1 MSLSMQPAVT
11 GWEPGLSRFNT
22 HCSYCALQCAL
33 KMKVDTA
40 QNRVVKVWGR
50 RDFPTNRG
58 LSCVKGQTAHQQIN
72 HADRLTQPL
81 LRESK
86 EGPFREVSWD
96 EALDFTANRLQE
108 IQRAHGADSAAVFGG
123 GALTNETAYLLGKF
137 ARVALKT
144 RNIDYNGRY
153 CMSSASAAQ
162 NASFGVDRGLNFP
175 LSDIFESRCIL
186 LVGANVAECLPPI
199 LVFLKRAQKLGAKLI
214 VADPRN
220 SKTSDIADLKLMP
233 KPGTDSALALALLS
247 EVMAEGGVDENYL
260 NQRVS
265 GFEPVLAF
273 ARGFNAEW
281 GEKVTG
287 VPDLVIRQAARWLVR
302 SKPSL
307 ILTGRGAEQH
317 SKGVETV
324 QSFINLALALGQV
337 GKIGG
342 GFGTLTGQGNGQG
355 GREHGQKA
363 DQLPGY
369 RSIESPK
376 DRTVV
381 AQAWGIEEKDLP
393 RKGLSAQEIL
403 QAADAGEIKAMWVV
417 GSNPAVSAPNGNRM
431 KNALANLSFLV
442 VSDFFFSE
450 TCQNANVV
458 FPATLFA
465 EEDGTMTNIEG
476 RCVLRRAGVKPPGE
490 SRPDWKVIVD
500 LAERLGTEKHFS
512 YPNSEAIFNELA
524 RVTAGSRADYSGM
537 TYSKLERNRGL
548 FWPCPDANHAGSLRL
563 FEYSFYH
570 PDGKARMKLVEYR
583 ESAETPDAAYPYR
596 LTTGRVLEH
605 YLSGNQTRRIESLKA
620 AVPEPFV
627 EVSEKLSQRLGLKAG
642 QKVKLATR
650 RGELSLPW
658 KANAEQEES
667 TLFVPFHWG
676 GEGSANLLTQE
687 ALDPVSR
694 MPELK
699 VCAANLTQDEA
710 EGI

>member
-1 MSLSMQPAVT
+1 MTLSMQPAVS

-40 QNRVVKVWGR
+40 QNRVIKVWGR

-81 LRESK
+81 LREGK
-86 EGPFREVSWD
+86 EGPFHEVSWD
-96 EALDFTANRLQE
+96 EALDFTAQQLQE
-108 IQRAHGADSAAVFGG
+108 VQKTHGADSAAVFGG
-123 GALTNETAYLLGKF
+123 GALTNEAVYLLGKF

-153 CMSSASAAQ
+153 CMSSAAAAQ
-162 NASFGVDRGLNFP
+162 NTSFGVDRGLNFP
-175 LSDIFESRCIL
+175 LSDILESRCIL

-199 LVFLKRAQKLGAKLI
+199 QVFLKRAQKHGARLI
-214 VADPRN
+214 VADPRH
-220 SKTSDIADLKLMP
+220 SKTSEIADLKLMP
-233 KPGTDSALALALLS
+233 RPGTDSALALALLA
-247 EVMAEGGVDENYL
+247 EVVAQGGVDQDYL
-260 NQRVS
+260 NLRVT
-265 GFEPVLAF
+265 GFDPVLAF
-273 ARGFNAEW
+273 ARGFDAKW
-281 GEKVTG
+281 GEKITG
-287 VPDLVIRQAARWLVR
+287 VPDLLISQAANWLIR
-302 SKPSL
+302 FKPSL

-317 SKGVETV
+317 SKGVDTV
-324 QSFINLALALGQV
+324 QAFINLALALGQV
-337 GKIGG
+337 GKLGG

-369 RSIESPK
+369 RLIENQK
-376 DRTVV
+376 DRETV
-381 AQAWGIEEKDLP
+381 AKAWGIEEKDLP

-403 QAADAGEIKAMWVV
+403 QAADTGAIKAMWVV

-431 KNALANLSFLV
+431 KNALSNLSFLA

-450 TCQNANVV
+450 TCQAAQVV

-476 RCVLRRAGVKPPGE
+476 RCVLRRAGVKPPGQA
-490 SRPDWKVIVD
+490 RADWKVIVG
-500 LAERLGTEKHFS
+500 LAQRLGAGKYFDF
-512 YPNSEAIFNELA
+512 PNTEAIFNELA

-537 TYSKLERNRGL
+537 NYSKLERNKGL
-548 FWPCPDANHAGSLRL
+548 FWPCPDANHAGTQRL
-563 FEYSFYH
+563 FEYAFFH
-570 PDGKARMKLVEYR
+570 PDGKAKMRLVENK
-583 ESAETPDAAYPYR
+583 ESAEMPDETYPYR

-605 YLSGNQTRRIESLKA
+605 YLSGNQTRRIAPLMA
-620 AVPEPFV
+620 AISEPFV
-627 EVSEKLSQRLGLKAG
+627 EVSEKLSQRLGLNPG
-642 QKVKLATR
+642 RKVTLETR
-650 RGELSLPW
+650 RGKVSLAW
-658 KANAEQEES
+658 KASAHQEES

-676 GEGSANLLTQE
+676 GEKSVNLLTQE

-694 MPELK
+694 MPEFK
-699 VCAANLTQDEA
+699 VCAANLTQDGAKE
-710 EGI
+710 I